1 MRRTTMKRRDKGQVL
16 VLVALAIFVL
26 LGLAA
31 LGIDVG
37 FMYSV
42 RHELQRSA
50 DAGALAGVAP
60 FTTRDWTDVSV
71 RAEADALARDFAT
84 KNTVVKTQLNRLEP
98 PNGEVHVYFPVNRIG
113 HIGVDTSRNVDL
125 FFARI
130 FGIQNRTITAHA
142 MAWAAP
148 TNERA
153 ECIAPFAIP
162 LLWIDAD
169 GDGLFDNNI
178 TSEYNSVTPFCSG
191 DVVTNCWPTGTV
203 RNIHIG
209 QPRFDPQDLSSQ
221 ETSGQFFIMDG
232 NAGNEYPTGD
242 VWNFAAGEGC
252 MALDLSRNISLQPG
266 GAMGPINHGM
276 DLRIASGDDWSGEG
290 PLPARTGNRLV
301 YIVVYDPRVLMV
313 DGGHGGPSGNHAAIP
328 GNNPGS
334 ATPTVSFAGFY
345 LEPYTGPHNN
355 EWLRGRYAGIM
366 LSGTGT
372 NIGPTTGVAKHPEL
386 VE

>member
-1 MRRTTMKRRDKGQVL
+1 MKRRNRGQVL

-37 FMYSV
+37 YMYSV

-50 DAGALAGVAP
+50 DAGALAGVSP
-60 FTTRDWTDVSV
+60 FTTKDWTVSSV
-71 RAEADALARDFAT
+71 QSEAEGLARDFAT
-84 KNTVVKTQLNRLEP
+84 KNNVLGTPVV
-98 PNGEVHVYFPVNRIG
+98 NGEVTVTFPMQD
-113 HIGVDTSRNVDL
+113 HIRVDTSREVNM

-130 FGIQNRTITAHA
+130 FGMQTKTITAHA
-142 MAWAAP
+142 IAKAAP
-148 TNERA
+148 TNQRA

-162 LLWIDAD
+162 LLWDDTD
-169 GDGLFDNNI
+169 GDGLFDRNI
-178 TSEYNSVTPFCSG
+178 QSEYASVRPFCSG
-191 DVVTNCWPTGTV
+191 DVVTNCWPIGTP
-203 RNIHIG
+203 RNLHIG
-209 QPRFDPQDLSSQ
+209 QPHFDPQDLSSQ

-252 MALDLSRNISLQPG
+252 MALDLTRNISLEPG
-266 GAMGPINHGM
+266 GAMGPIRHAM
-276 DLRIASGDDWSGEG
+276 DRRIASGSAWNWPG
-290 PLPARTGNRLV
+290 PLPPPDEWGQRLV
-301 YIVVYDPRVLMV
+301 YIVVYDPRVPMV

-328 GNNPGS
+328 GNDPGS
-334 ATPTVSFAGFY
+334 ATPTVLYAGFY

-355 EWLRGRYAGIM
+355 EWLRGRYTGIM
-366 LSGTGT
+366 LSGSGT
-372 NIGPTTGVAKHPEL
+372 NIGPTTGQAKHPEL

>member
-1 MRRTTMKRRDKGQVL
+1 MKRNEKGQVL

-26 LGLAA
+26 LGFAA

-148 TNERA
+148 TNEKA
-153 ECIAPFAIP
+153 ECIMPFAIP
-162 LLWIDAD
+162 LPWIDNN
-169 GDGLFDNNI
+169 GNNLFDSNI
-178 TSEYNSVTPFCSG
+178 PSEVASVHPFCPPG
-191 DVVTNCWPTGTV
+191 VVVNCWPTGTQ
-203 RNIHIG
+203 RTLHIG
-209 QPRFDPQDLSSQ
+209 QPNFNSQVLSSQ

-232 NAGNEYPTGD
+232 NSGNEYPSGD
-242 VWNFAAGEGC
+242 VWNFVNGEGC
-252 MALDLSRNISLQPG
+252 MALDLNRNISLQPG
-266 GAMGPINHGM
+266 GAMGPIRHGV
-276 DLRIASGDDWSGEG
+276 DLRIASGDDWSGVG

-301 YIVVYDPRVLMV
+301 YVVVYDPRVLMV
-313 DGGHGGPSGNHAAIP
+313 DGGGGGPQGNQAAIP
-328 GNNPGS
+328 GNISGS
-334 ATPTVSFAGFY
+334 SVPTVWFAGFY
-345 LEPYTGPHNN
+345 LDPYNGPHNN
-355 EWLRGRYAGIM
+355 EWLTGRYTGVM

-372 NIGPTTGVAKHPEL
+372 QIGPTAGVAKHPEL